1 MIYGWQPRVLGL
13 IALLL
18 SMIFST
24 LIFPKSR
31 PRIIHGKMKN
41 QNYCRSAYQE
51 ENYIYVTLDTKST
64 IEEY

>member
-1 MIYGWQPRVLGL
+1 
-13 IALLL
+13 
-18 SMIFST
+18 MIFST